1 MSNTGGAIFWQQGV
15 YFAAQPQVV
24 HFWGLLTS
32 FGIIPSLLCTAREF
46 STLFTN
52 KFLFATF
59 NFATLPFQ
67 SRSTCTPYISSV
79 TFNTLNQTKT
89 ISAALWCYVL
99 LGKPQSLVQIISLV
113 MLLFSALLI
122 EGSILDTST
131 LSAAQGLSQE
141 RLVYG
146 VVPVL
151 LASLLSGLA
160 GAISQKF
167 LQGSGARNSYL
178 FSMEV
183 SAKQR
188 IAVLS
193 KIFY

>member
-1 MSNTGGAIFWQQGV
+1 MATRSVFCCPTPSSPLLGAINQLWD
-15 YFAAQPQVV
+15 YPKLAV
-24 HFWGLLTS
+24 HSKRVLNT
-32 FGIIPSLLCTAREF
+32 
-46 STLFTN
+46 FTN